1 MGTYGGGQKRENN
14 GFSKISEFAFFS
26 EFQMR
31 GSDGRI
37 GFVNAKRKTK
47 FGCPYLAVVEIKPK
61 YYHQRPDSN
70 YSFSNNF

>member
-47 FGCPYLAVVEIKPK
+47 FGCPNAVKPILSSPLK
-61 YYHQRPDSN
+61 K
-70 YSFSNNF
+70 